1 MSAKALAPLIHKLE
15 TTLTLTNDEA
25 AALIG
30 LPVRLREF
38 AKGEVL
44 IREGE
49 RPTQSFTVIEGT
61 TVMYKTSNEGRRQIL
76 IFHLS
81 GDFPDL
87 QSLHLNVLD
96 MSIAAVTRA
105 RIGFVQHQD
114 IRLLYARFPRVG
126 EALWRASL
134 IDAAIL
140 RERMLNLGQQNAY
153 RRIAH
158 FFCEIFIRMRLA
170 NLADGDTVPLPF
182 TQQETGDA
190 LGLSNIHVNRI
201 TQELKDDK
209 LIDTKR
215 GRLIVLNWKKLQ
227 KAADFDPTYL
237 HLTPAQKILLSA
249 P

>member
-1 MSAKALAPLIHKLE
+1 MSAKALDPLIRKLE
-15 TTLTLTNDEA
+15 TTLTLTNDEVA
-25 AALIG
+25 AIGG
-30 LPVRLREF
+30 LPIRIRDF

-49 RPTQSFTVIEGT
+49 RPTQSFTIIEGAT
-61 TVMYKTSNEGRRQIL
+61 AMYKTSSAGRRQIL
-76 IFHLS
+76 IFHVN

-96 MSIAAVTRA
+96 MSISAVTPT

-114 IRLLYARFPRVG
+114 IRLLYGRFPRVG
-126 EALWRASL
+126 EALWRTSL

-140 RERMLNLGQQNAY
+140 RERMLNLGQQTAY
-153 RRIAH
+153 QRIAH

-170 NLADGDTVPLPF
+170 GMTEGEAVPMPF

-249 P
+249 S